1 VQMAAGHIGSPSRYL
16 HSRSSTTYVNRCFTP
31 PTPIFFSLATLRRL
45 SGNFD
50 QRKWEREFRRLMA
63 TLEKDSGPQNPA
75 ITRERQPPAQKPRA
89 KAFPGAHVL
98 WGVRAGRSLRNSLFF
113 SVFAFP

>member
-1 VQMAAGHIGSPSRYL
+1 MLPPHLRQPLLDA
-16 HSRSSTTYVNRCFTP
+16 TYP
-31 PTPIFFSLATLRRL
+31 PIFFSLTTLRRL

-50 QRKWEREFRRLMA
+50 QPKWEREFRRLMA

-89 KAFPGAHVL
+89 P
-98 WGVRAGRSLRNSLFF
+98 
-113 SVFAFP
+113 